1 MKSKVFAMSICLALF
16 LARGVQAQ
24 ERYYL
29 SQVANGNFG
38 DGSFRTAFILFN
50 NTDADASV
58 SLKLTDDNG
67 GPLTVTI
74 GELGRGSEFNIA
86 LSAGAS
92 RILQTDGLGS
102 LAVGGA
108 TVTST
113 ASIGASAVFTIYDVR
128 GKYVTEAGVGNS
140 QLLTEFIFPVDVTG
154 SFNTGLA
161 LLNTGSGNAL
171 ITTILRGT
179 DGQEAGRTTMT
190 LPGNNH
196 MARFVAG
203 QGQLFPAVSNF
214 RGTLLVR
221 SSIPIA
227 AVVLRQNQTPI
238 SYTSLPVVSTSS
250 TTRNLNLAQVA
261 NGSYSGG
268 SFKTSFLLFNLT
280 ATAADVNLSLTKDD
294 GSPFPV
300 TIPGLD
306 TNSAFRIPLAAGASA
321 FLQTDG
327 SGPVT
332 AGAAMITANVPIGA
346 SGIFAIFNPQG
357 VFQTEAG
364 VGDSPMLTSLT
375 LPVDITDSFDTGVA
389 FFNPGSSPITL
400 TLKLLDWTG
409 AEARTSATISL
420 GGKQHSASF
429 VSQIFTGTDV
439 FRGSVAIS
447 ATAGVASLT
456 LRQNSSIL
464 SYTTLDVVSGAAS
477 GKPAQA
483 SSQAKIQAALAAGTI
498 DYGTSLLYRGYAL
511 FGDARLPDSLLG
523 SGSNEE
529 DNGLRSEIV
538 AGRGNLS
545 ADLQSALELFTVRP
559 TDPKSW
565 FKSSAAAAAPMA
577 RAASRSARSPQLFS
591 SDAGNGWWYW
601 KSESSQFKIWVQNNG
616 DMDYQAES
624 LAIGEDAYAILA
636 KIWEPMVHMMGEP
649 IYDQE
654 GGDGAID
661 IYIVDY
667 RASVHRRDRDFIPDG
682 LGSTFTDYP
691 LNGKTSS
698 GFILIPRS
706 LYGNVRFHATLIH
719 EFFHVLQRRH
729 NEDIL
734 GQLRAGAPKTY
745 DAYWFGEAS
754 ARWAAVHFDRTLA
767 PWADG
772 RAAFKDAH
780 QNFTERFQQS
790 GLSLNASVMPHMYDA
805 YIWAYFLELESL
817 PNDFQEIGTLW
828 RLLEGAK
835 NFAEADDILNAK
847 YPFKVYFRQFA
858 VRNLNTAFLPGDPLP
873 RSKRYI
879 GLDEEF
885 KNDKIEP
892 RIQPGQDF
900 TGNAHY
906 VSTNFSGPLEPL
918 SARYEKFRV
927 TDPAVKRVV
936 FDLSGL
942 AESGGLDV
950 DALIKVKGRNW
961 EPRDLNG
968 KAELK
973 FCFDN
978 PGEAL
983 EEIRLIL
990 SNHNY
995 KKGESELASFTADS
1009 FTTSCANFS
1018 GSAKATHNI
1027 LGGGATLK
1035 ETQTATVTLKF
1046 DAANSDAYHDHYI
1059 AEGLVT
1065 WTVSGSDGACSYA
1078 GSLTAPLGPLDGS
1091 LDIYHLGGMQLSYF
1105 GGGRFPVVAA
1115 GNAQATAN
1123 CGSGG
1128 SQTIPWLMT
1137 GGWFLTPDGITSPL
1151 RTVEPDGKTVKGTFI
1166 SLSGLDTYEWQF
1178 VLPTN
1183 TNELIG
1189 NRHFDPD
1196 LFPISPLRPLIE
1208 TLIDGRETK

>member
-1 MKSKVFAMSICLALF
+1 MRSKVFALSICLALF

-24 ERYYL
+24 NRFYL

-38 DGSFRTAFILFN
+38 DGSFRTTFILFN
-50 NTDADASV
+50 NTDTDATT

-67 GPLTVTI
+67 SPLTVTI
-74 GELGRGSEFNIA
+74 AELGRGSEFNIA
-86 LSAGAS
+86 LSAGSS

-140 QLLTEFIFPVDVTG
+140 KLLTEFVFPVDVTG

-161 LLNTGSGNAL
+161 LLNIGGGDAL

-179 DGQEAGRTTMT
+179 DGQEAGRTTLT
-190 LPGNNH
+190 LQSNNH

-214 RGTLLVR
+214 RGTLLVQ

-238 SYTSLPVVSTSS
+238 SYTSLPVVPTSS
-250 TTRNLNLAQVA
+250 TTQSLNLAQVA

-268 SFKTSFLLFNLT
+268 SFKTSFLLFNL
-280 ATAADVNLSLTKDD
+280 ASTAADVTLSLTKDD

-300 TIPGLD
+300 TILGQG
-306 TNSAFRIPLAAGASA
+306 TNSRFSIPLAACASA

-327 SGPVT
+327 SGSVT
-332 AGAAMITANVPIGA
+332 AGAATITSNVPIGA
-346 SGIFAIFNPQG
+346 SGIFSIFNPQG

-400 TLKLLDWTG
+400 TLKLLDWSG
-409 AEARTSATISL
+409 ALAGSSATINL
-420 GGKQHSASF
+420 AGKQHAASF
-429 VSQIFTGTDV
+429 VSQIFAGTDI

-447 ATAGVASLT
+447 ATGGVASLT

-477 GKPAQA
+477 GKSAQP
-483 SSQAKIQAALAAGTI
+483 SSQTKIQAALAAGNT
-498 DYGTSLLYRGYAL
+498 DYGTSLWYRAYAL

-538 AGRGNLS
+538 AARGNLS
-545 ADLQSALELFTVRP
+545 ADLQSALEPFTVRP

-565 FKSSAAAAAPMA
+565 FNSGAAAAAPVARMA
-577 RAASRSARSPQLFS
+577 SLSARSPQLFPT
-591 SDAGNGWWYW
+591 DAGNGWWYW
-601 KSESSQFKIWVQNNG
+601 KSEFSQFKIWIQYNG

-636 KIWEPMVHMMGEP
+636 KIWGPMVHMMGEP

-654 GGDGAID
+654 GGDQAID
-661 IYIVDY
+661 IYIVDS
-667 RASVHRRDRDFIPDG
+667 RTSVHRRGRDFIPDG

-706 LYGNVRFHATLIH
+706 LYRNVRFHATLIH

-734 GQLRAGAPKTY
+734 SQLRTGVPKTY

-772 RAAFKDAH
+772 RAAYKDAH

-790 GLSLNASVMPHMYDA
+790 GLSLNASEMPHMYDA

-817 PNDFQEIGTLW
+817 PNDYQEIGTLW
-828 RLLEGAK
+828 RLLEGA
-835 NFAEADDILNAK
+835 NTFAEADDILNAK

-858 VRNLNTAFLPGDPLP
+858 IRNLNTEFLPGDPLP
-873 RSKRYI
+873 RSDRYI
-879 GLDEEF
+879 SLDEEF

-906 VSTNFSGPLEPL
+906 VSSNFSGPLEPL

-942 AESGGLDV
+942 AESSGLDV
-950 DALIKVKGRNW
+950 DALIKVKGGDW

-973 FCFDN
+973 FCLDN

-990 SNHNY
+990 SNHNH
-995 KKGESELASFTADS
+995 KKGESEVAAFTADS
-1009 FTTSCANFS
+1009 FTTSCSNFS
-1018 GSAKATHNI
+1018 GTASATHNI
-1027 LGGGATLK
+1027 LGGAATLK
-1035 ETQTATVTLKF
+1035 ETQTATVTLRL
-1046 DAANSDAYHDHYI
+1046 DPATSDAFHDHYI

-1065 WTVSGSDGACSYA
+1065 WAVSGSDGACSYS
-1078 GSLTAPLGPLDGS
+1078 GSLTAPLGPLDGY
-1091 LDIYHLGGMQLSYF
+1091 LDVYHLGGMQLSYI
-1105 GGGRFPVVAA
+1105 GGGGFPMAAA
-1115 GNAQATAN
+1115 GNAQATAS

-1128 SQTIPWLMT
+1128 SQVIPWLIT
-1137 GGWFLTPDGITSPL
+1137 GGWFVTPDGITSPL
-1151 RTVEPDGKTVKGTFI
+1151 RTVDPDGKTIKGTYT
-1166 SLSGLDTYEWQF
+1166 SLSGLDTYNWHF
-1178 VLPTN
+1178 VLPAN
-1183 TNELIG
+1183 ANIVIG
-1189 NRHFDPD
+1189 N
-1196 LFPISPLRPLIE
+1196 LFWGLGAGQVILPSW
-1208 TLIDGRETK
+1208 